1 MKKMLL
7 SLLMVASIAV
17 PLCAET
23 APAKLVFPRHGFSI
37 TPLEEES
44 DSSGYVVLFMNL
56 PPTENFSP
64 NVNVMVQR
72 YQGTLEDF
80 KILSETQF
88 VEQKW
93 VLIRSEIK
101 EGKVLVLEYAGAYN
115 GVDMHWYSRVLK
127 RGGRVF
133 LVTCT
138 ARESQW
144 GKLSP
149 RLVGAV
155 DSFTLE
161 K

>member
-1 MKKMLL
+1 MTKTFL

-17 PLCAET
+17 PLQAQT
-23 APAKLVFPRHGFSI
+23 APAKLIFPGHRFSI
-37 TPLEEES
+37 APLEEIS
-44 DSSGYVVLFMNL
+44 ATSSYVVLFMNL

-64 NVNVMVQR
+64 NVNVMVQQ

-93 VLIRSEIK
+93 VLIRSEVR
-101 EGKVLVLEYAGAYN
+101 EGKALVLEYAGAYN

-127 RGGRVF
+127 RGGQVF